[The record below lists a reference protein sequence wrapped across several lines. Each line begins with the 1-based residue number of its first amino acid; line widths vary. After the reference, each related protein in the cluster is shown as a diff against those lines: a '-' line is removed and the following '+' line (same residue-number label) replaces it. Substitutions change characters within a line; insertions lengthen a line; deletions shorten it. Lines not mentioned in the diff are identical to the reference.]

1 MPVLALLRWV
11 AAIFPAQR
19 RYSPGCLP
27 GTHAD
32 TIKKKG
38 NQMIQNYFDISPK
51 MQQLDAELMQ
61 QVGGRLAQIDAIK
74 EENQLKML
82 QAFTRCRVAANHLV
96 GSTGYGYD
104 DAGRAK
110 LEEVFATLTGSEA
123 ALFRHNFMSGT
134 HALSV
139 ALFGLLRP
147 GDVMLCASGRP
158 YDTLI
163 GVLGIDG
170 QTGQGSLAEYGVG
183 YRQIDLLEDSR
194 PNLDEIARQAAG
206 CKVLYLQRSRG
217 YAARQALSLADI
229 EAAAN
234 AAKSV
239 NPNIAVV
246 VDNCYGEFTQT
257 TEPTQHG
264 ADLIVGSLIKNPGGG
279 IAPTG
284 GYIAGKEKLVELCAY
299 RLTAPGVGAEIG
311 CTGDLLRQLYLGLYY
326 APGVTA
332 AALKTSVYAS
342 ALFQRLGCEVSP
354 TWQQDRNDIIT
365 SIVTGSGE
373 ALVALCRGVQSASP
387 VDSFV
392 YPEPWPMP
400 GYDCDVIM
408 AAGAF
413 TLGSSIELSC
423 DAPMREPYTA
433 YMQGGLNFA
442 ASRAGVL
449 LAAQNAFGRE

>member
-1 MPVLALLRWV
+1 
-11 AAIFPAQR
+11 
-19 RYSPGCLP
+19 
-27 GTHAD
+27 
-32 TIKKKG
+32 
-38 NQMIQNYFDISPK
+38 MIQNYFNISPE
-51 MQQLDAELMQ
+51 MQKLDAEIMQ
-61 QVGGRLAQIDAIK
+61 QISSRLAQIDAIQH
-74 EENQLKML
+74 ENQWKML
-82 QAFTRCRVAANHLV
+82 QAFTQCRVAANHLV

-134 HALSV
+134 HALTV

-147 GDVMLCASGRP
+147 NDTLLCASGRP

-170 QTGQGSLAEYGVG
+170 QNGQGSLAEYGVNYLQTELVDG
-183 YRQIDLLEDSR
+183 K
-194 PNLDEIARQAAG
+194 PNLAEIARLAPG

-217 YAARQALSLADI
+217 YANRPALSLLDI
-229 EAAAN
+229 EQAAN
-234 AAKSV
+234 AAKTA
-239 NPNIAVV
+239 NPAIAVV

-257 TEPTQHG
+257 SEPTQHG

-284 GYIAGKEKLVELCAY
+284 GYIAGKANLVELCAY

-311 CTGDLLRQLYLGLYY
+311 CTGEVMRQLYLGLYY

-332 AALKTSVYAS
+332 AALKTSIYAS
-342 ALFQRLGCEVSP
+342 ALFARLGCRVSP

-365 SIVTGSGE
+365 SIVTGSSD

-392 YPEPWPMP
+392 WPEPWPMP
-400 GYDCDVIM
+400 GYDCEVIM

-423 DAPMREPYTA
+423 DAPMKEPYTA

-449 LAAQNAFGRE
+449 LAAQAAFGSGK